1 MKIRRIKVIF
11 IAVILAFGSMA
22 VGFVPIS
29 VQAVSENTVKKEVM
43 PAPATDEVTPEKAT
57 IKYSGVDG
65 DLSWSIDTDGLLTI
79 TGTGDYTND
88 YIEGP
93 FTINGIEYDSLYGPE
108 WIEYYSEIKT
118 AKVSVTDI
126 NDMNYMFNGCSAL
139 TSVDVSG
146 LDTSGVT
153 SMNGLFSLCCGIS
166 SLDVSGFNTSSVTDM
181 SCMFDGCSGLT
192 SLDVSGFDTSIVN
205 DMSRMFECCNGLTS
219 LDVSGFDTSSVT
231 NMENMLD
238 FCSALTRI
246 YAPNNQSSCIMV
258 LPKTEHS
265 WLYQSTGEVVTAIT
279 NAGTY
284 VRSDSLMPEE
294 KGTKI
299 TDSKSKGNY
308 RVTNANASAPTVEYV
323 GTTTPQKAKVTI
335 PEYVTYKNIKYKVTS
350 VAAKAFKGN
359 KKLKNISIATSIT
372 TIGKDSFNGC
382 TNLKTVT
389 VGKSL
394 RTIGNNAFKNCKKL
408 TKVDIKSKRLETIGS
423 GAFYKCSA
431 LTNLTFNSTKLKS
444 IGKNAFK
451 SCKKLTKIIIKSKK
465 LKTVG
470 KNALKGVNK
479 KCVIKV
485 PKAKV
490 KAYTKLFAKKGQAK
504 TVKVTK

>member
-1 MKIRRIKVIF
+1 MPVREIQGYAFGYSTSLEKVI
-11 IAVILAFGSMA
+11 
-22 VGFVPIS
+22 
-29 VQAVSENTVKKEVM
+29 VSENITTFDNYPFQGCSNLKSVELPSTLVNVFEQNIFDNCPIESITFPNGSSCLKFEEKVLYMNNALIGYYGGDAEKYVISDGVESIASYSFYGYQIKTIYVPKSVEYISSHSLGYMAELKECYIENSNCRFDLAEEHNVGSFYRVWDEIKGKSIYNVKIHGKSGGLLEELCVKAGITFIPTVS
-43 PAPATDEVTPEKAT
+43 TPET
-57 IKYSGVDG
+57 
-65 DLSWSIDTDGLLTI
+65 
-79 TGTGDYTND
+79 
-88 YIEGP
+88 
-93 FTINGIEYDSLYGPE
+93 
-108 WIEYYSEIKT
+108 
-118 AKVSVTDI
+118 
-126 NDMNYMFNGCSAL
+126 
-139 TSVDVSG
+139 
-146 LDTSGVT
+146 
-153 SMNGLFSLCCGIS
+153 
-166 SLDVSGFNTSSVTDM
+166 
-181 SCMFDGCSGLT
+181 
-192 SLDVSGFDTSIVN
+192 
-205 DMSRMFECCNGLTS
+205 
-219 LDVSGFDTSSVT
+219 
-231 NMENMLD
+231 
-238 FCSALTRI
+238 
-246 YAPNNQSSCIMV
+246 
-258 LPKTEHS
+258 
-265 WLYQSTGEVVTAIT
+265 
-279 NAGTY
+279 
-284 VRSDSLMPEE
+284 
-294 KGTKI
+294 
-299 TDSKSKGNY
+299 
-308 RVTNANASAPTVEYV
+308 V
-323 GTTTPQKAKVTI
+323 GTTMKSSEITSTTGVVPANSSFTVTSSDPNNPTVTFNGVDDENATAVTI
-335 PEYVTYKNIKYKVTS
+335 PETITYDGVTYRVTTVSIDDYTSKKDEAKYEVTGNKVGNLTSEYKAPTNKKKKTAKIPEYSTYKGIKFKVTS

-382 TNLKTVT
+382 INLKTVT